1 MIIVVNHRINNPGS
15 FWASAQASLPN
26 LPEGG
31 VSRVLQVMPNND
43 MTQATCVWEASDIDT
58 LNTYLR
64 SKVQD
69 WSEESYQEVNMAN
82 AMGVP
87 A

>member
-1 MIIVVNHRINNPGS
+1 MIIVVNHKINNPAD
-15 FWASAQASLPN
+15 FWASAQKSLPE
-26 LPEGG
+26 LPASG
-31 VSRVLQVMPNND
+31 VQRVLQVMPNTD
-43 MTQATCVWEASDIDT
+43 MTQATCVWEADSIDS

-64 SKVQD
+64 SKVSD
-69 WSEESYQEVNMAN
+69 WSEETYYELNSAA

>member
-1 MIIVVNHRINNPGS
+1 MIIVVNHKINNPGD
-15 FWASAQASLPN
+15 FWASAQKSLPE
-26 LPEGG
+26 LPTSG
-31 VSRVLQVMPNND
+31 VQRIIQVLPNNN
-43 MTQATCVWEASDIDT
+43 MTEATCLWEADSVET

-69 WSEESYQEVNMAN
+69 WSTEQYHEVDTAH
-82 AMGVP
+82 AMGFT

>member
-1 MIIVVNHRINNPGS
+1 MIIVVNHKINNPAD
-15 FWASAQASLPN
+15 FWASAQKSLPE
-26 LPEGG
+26 LPASG
-31 VSRVLQVMPNND
+31 VQRVLQVMPNSD
-43 MTQATCVWEASDIDT
+43 MTQATCVWEADSIDS

-64 SKVQD
+64 SKVND
-69 WSEESYQEVNMAN
+69 WSEESYYELNTAA

>member
-1 MIIVVNHRINNPGS
+1 MIIVVSHSISNPAD
-15 FWASAQASLPN
+15 FWASAQQSLPQ
-26 LPEGG
+26 LPENG
-31 VSRVLQVMPNND
+31 VQKVMQVMPNSD
-43 MTQATCVWEASDIDT
+43 MTMATCVWEADNLET
-58 LNTYLR
+58 LDAYLR

-69 WSEESYQEVNMAN
+69 WSTETYYELNTAA